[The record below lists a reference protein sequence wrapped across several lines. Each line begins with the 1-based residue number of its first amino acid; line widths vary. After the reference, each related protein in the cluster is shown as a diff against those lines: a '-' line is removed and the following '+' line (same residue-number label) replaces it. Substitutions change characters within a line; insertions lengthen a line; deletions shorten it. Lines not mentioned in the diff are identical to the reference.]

1 MNEQE
6 RTVIPE
12 EARRLLIVDD
22 DADML
27 KLLAKMLGKHCQCE
41 IMLASSADAALSML
55 EQSPPAVV
63 LSDIR
68 MPGMDG
74 LSFFEQINRH
84 VPTITTILMSGY
96 GTIEM
101 AVQVL
106 KKGAYD
112 FIEKPFDRERIIQTV
127 SRALERTRLMRENE
141 RLQQMLHGREVS
153 VHGFSGTSA
162 ALRSTLARL
171 ERVAASDVTVLIRGE
186 SGTGKELAAHALHAM
201 SARAHKNMITV
212 NCPAL
217 PEAILESE
225 LFGYHRGAFTGAS
238 QDKAG
243 LFQEADG
250 STILLDEI
258 ADIPVSVQT
267 KLLRVLQEKEF
278 RPLGQNKTVRVD
290 VRVLAST
297 NQDLEAKMRTGHF
310 REDLYH
316 RLNVM
321 SITMPT
327 LQHMASDII
336 PLAQVFLEK
345 FRKENGR
352 EQLEFSSVAL
362 SYLMRRG
369 WPGNVR
375 ELRNAVQRAVLLC
388 DGNEIDAADFN
399 DDAGEIFTDAPPD
412 LAMAWKLDTAYK
424 EAKEQALA
432 QFHQAYLSAMLREHQ
447 GNVTHA
453 ARASGLDR
461 QALQRLLRRYGLN
474 GQSFRS

>member
-1 MNEQE
+1 MAAPARTAAQE
-6 RTVIPE
+6 G
-12 EARRLLIVDD
+12 ARRVLVVDD
-22 DADML
+22 DEDML
-27 KLLAKMLGKHCQCE
+27 KLLARMLGKHCQCE
-41 IMLASSADAALSML
+41 TLLASSADQALL
-55 EQSPPAVV
+55 ILKEQPPAVV

-74 LSFFEQINRH
+74 LSFFAQIHGH
-84 VPTITTILMSGY
+84 VPAITTILMSGY

-112 FIEKPFDRERIIQTV
+112 FIEKPFDRDRIIQTV
-127 SRALERTRLMRENE
+127 SRALERTRLVRENE

-153 VHGFSGTSA
+153 VHGFTGSSA
-162 ALRSTLARL
+162 ALRRTLTRL

-201 SARAHKNMITV
+201 SERAHRNMITV

-225 LFGYHRGAFTGAS
+225 LFGYRRGAFTGAN
-238 QDKAG
+238 QDKRG

-267 KLLRVLQEKEF
+267 KLLRVLQEKEI
-278 RPLGQNKTVRVD
+278 RPLGQNQTVRVD

-297 NQDLEAKMRTGHF
+297 NQDLEAKIRAGNF

-321 SITMPT
+321 AITMPS
-327 LQHMASDII
+327 LEQMASDII
-336 PLAQVFLEK
+336 PLAQAFLEK
-345 FRKENGR
+345 FRKEGGR
-352 EQLEFSSVAL
+352 DGLEFSATAL
-362 SYLMRRG
+362 SYLMRRK

-388 DGNEIDAADFN
+388 ESDAIDCQDFN
-399 DDAGEIFTDAPPD
+399 DGTNEACTETPMQAARLWSLDAP
-412 LAMAWKLDTAYK
+412 YK
-424 EAKEQALA
+424 NAKEQTLT
-432 QFHQAYLSAMLREHQ
+432 QFHQAYLSAVLSQHQ
-447 GNVTHA
+447 GNVSHA
-453 ARASGLDR
+453 AKASGLDR
-461 QALQRLLRRYGLN
+461 QALQRLLRRYGIR

>member
-1 MNEQE
+1 M
-6 RTVIPE
+6 
-12 EARRLLIVDD
+12 
-22 DADML
+22 
-27 KLLAKMLGKHCQCE
+27 
-41 IMLASSADAALSML
+41 
-55 EQSPPAVV
+55 
-63 LSDIR
+63 
-68 MPGMDG
+68 
-74 LSFFEQINRH
+74 
-84 VPTITTILMSGY
+84 
-96 GTIEM
+96 
-101 AVQVL
+101 
-106 KKGAYD
+106 
-112 FIEKPFDRERIIQTV
+112 
-127 SRALERTRLMRENE
+127 
-141 RLQQMLHGREVS
+141 
-153 VHGFSGTSA
+153 
-162 ALRSTLARL
+162 

-327 LQHMASDII
+327 LEQMASDII

>member
-1 MNEQE
+1 MTGEGRVTAAE
-6 RTVIPE
+6 G
-12 EARRLLIVDD
+12 ARRLLIVDD
-22 DADML
+22 DEDML

-41 IMLASSADAALSML
+41 TMLASSADEALALL
-55 EQSPPAVV
+55 EHTPPAVV

-74 LSFFEQINRH
+74 LRFFEQINHH
-84 VPTITTILMSGY
+84 VPAITTILMSGY

-112 FIEKPFDRERIIQTV
+112 FIEKPFDRDRITQTV

-141 RLQQMLHGREVS
+141 RLQQMLHGQKVA
-153 VHGFSGTSA
+153 VHGFIGSSA
-162 ALRSTLARL
+162 ALRRTLARL

-201 SARAHKNMITV
+201 SARAHNNMITV

-225 LFGYHRGAFTGAS
+225 LFGYRRGAFTGAN
-238 QDKAG
+238 QDKRG

-267 KLLRVLQEKEF
+267 KLLRVLQEKEV

-297 NQDLEAKMRTGHF
+297 NQDLEAKMQIGQF

-327 LQHMASDII
+327 LEQMASDIV
-336 PLAQVFLEK
+336 PLAQAFLEK
-345 FRKENGR
+345 FREENGR
-352 EQLEFSSVAL
+352 DQLEFSAAAL
-362 SYLMRRG
+362 TCLMRRK

-388 DGNEIDAADFN
+388 EGNEIGCSDFFDDEDGESLEPLTAAPAIWN
-399 DDAGEIFTDAPPD
+399 DSMG
-412 LAMAWKLDTAYK
+412 YK

-432 QFHQAYLSAMLREHQ
+432 HFHNSYLPAILREHQ
-447 GNVTHA
+447 GNITHA

-461 QALQRLLRRYGLN
+461 QALQRLLRRYGVQ
-474 GQSFRS
+474 GSTFR

>member
-1 MNEQE
+1 MTGENRPTAMEG
-6 RTVIPE
+6 
-12 EARRLLIVDD
+12 ARRLLIVDD
-22 DADML
+22 DEDML

-41 IMLASSADAALSML
+41 TMLANSADEALALL
-55 EQSPPAVV
+55 EHTPPAVV

-74 LSFFEQINRH
+74 LRFFEQINHH
-84 VPTITTILMSGY
+84 VPAITTILMSGY

-112 FIEKPFDRERIIQTV
+112 FIEKPFDRDRITQTV

-141 RLQQMLHGREVS
+141 RLQQMLHGQKVA
-153 VHGFSGTSA
+153 VHGFIGSSA
-162 ALRSTLARL
+162 ALRRTLARL

-201 SARAHKNMITV
+201 SARAHNPMITV

-225 LFGYHRGAFTGAS
+225 LFGYRRGAFTGAN
-238 QDKAG
+238 QDKRG

-267 KLLRVLQEKEF
+267 KLLRVLQEKEI
-278 RPLGQNKTVRVD
+278 RPLGQNKTVQVD

-297 NQDLEAKMRTGHF
+297 NQDLEAKMQVGQF

-327 LQHMASDII
+327 LEQMASDII
-336 PLAQVFLEK
+336 PLAQAFLEK
-345 FRKENGR
+345 FREESDR
-352 EQLEFSSVAL
+352 DQLEFSTVAL
-362 SYLMRRG
+362 SYLMRRK

-388 DGNEIDAADFN
+388 EGNEIGCNDFFDDEGGECLEPLTAAPTVWN
-399 DDAGEIFTDAPPD
+399 DSMG
-412 LAMAWKLDTAYK
+412 YK

-432 QFHQAYLSAMLREHQ
+432 HFHDNYLSAILREHQ
-447 GNVTHA
+447 GNITHA

-461 QALQRLLRRYGLN
+461 QALQRLLRRYGV
-474 GQSFRS
+474 QSSTFRS